1 MGRARRRSG
10 VKTKAKSVEECATLF
25 EIEVPKETIDK
36 AFEDIYVNISKSANI
51 PGFRVG
57 KAPKELVKKHY
68 SKAAKKEVMNQVI
81 PDAYQKAVWEHK
93 IEPIGYP
100 EITDLIFEEGK
111 TMTFKAKVDTRPKF
125 KLKSY
130 KGIQIDKKK
139 AALSDEDINKAIENL
154 REYNAKYVAVEDR
167 PIQLNDYVVSDLD
180 CVVDGRNAHKKRE
193 NLWLYADK
201 ESLMSGLTEKMI
213 GMKKGEERD
222 IEVALPEKYPDKT
235 LAGKTAKYHVN
246 VKDIKVRSLPS
257 VDDEFAKDLG
267 KENLEQLKKEITEAL
282 EKKMI
287 SDSEIAL
294 ENQLLDK
301 LIDENSFAV
310 PSNMIKKQAHLMA
323 ENAKAKLQEKG
334 FKKEDLDKKDSEF
347 AGRFK
352 DDAARQ
358 VRLLFILDR
367 IAADEA
373 IKVDDKDLEN
383 AYKIIS
389 IQTGKNEK
397 EIKDYYEKEALED
410 NLLERIKGEKTIE
423 FLLKNADIKEKG

>member
-1 MGRARRRSG
+1 M
-10 VKTKAKSVEECATLF
+10 KTKARSVEECTTLF
-25 EIEVPKETIDK
+25 EIEVPKEAIDK
-36 AFEDIYVNISKSANI
+36 AFEDIYAKISKIANI
-51 PGFRVG
+51 PGFRPG

-68 SKAAKKEVMNQVI
+68 SKEAKKEVIDQVI

-93 IEPIGYP
+93 VEPIGYP

-111 TMTFKAKVDTRPKF
+111 MMTFKAKVDTRPKF

-139 AALSDEDINKAIENL
+139 AVVKDEDINKAIENL
-154 REYNAKYVAVEDR
+154 REYSAKYVAVEDR

-180 CVVDGRNAHKKRE
+180 CVVDGKNAHKKRE

-267 KENLEQLKKEITEAL
+267 KENLERLKKEIAEAL
-282 EKKMI
+282 EKKMT
-287 SDSEIAL
+287 SDSEIAM

-310 PSNMIKKQAHLMA
+310 PSNLIKKQAHLMT
-323 ENAKAKLQEKG
+323 ENAKAKLREKG
-334 FKKEDLDKKDSEF
+334 FKKEDIDKKDDEF
-347 AGRFK
+347 TGRFK
-352 DDAARQ
+352 DDAARR
-358 VRLLFILDR
+358 VRLMFILDR

-373 IKVDDKDLEN
+373 IEADDKDLEN
-383 AYKIIS
+383 AYKAIS
-389 IQTGKNEK
+389 AQTGKNEK
-397 EIKDYYEKEALED
+397 EIKDYYEKEVLKD
-410 NLLERIKGEKTIE
+410 NLLARVREEKTIE
-423 FLLKNADIKEKG
+423 FLLKNADIKENG

>member
-1 MGRARRRSG
+1 M
-10 VKTKAKSVEECATLF
+10 KTKARSVEECTTLF

-36 AFEDIYVNISKSANI
+36 AFEDIYVEIAKSANI
-51 PGFRVG
+51 PGFRAG

-68 SKAAKKEVMNQVI
+68 SKEAKKEVMNQVI

-111 TMTFKAKVDTRPKF
+111 MMTFKAKVDTRPKF
-125 KLKSY
+125 QLKSY

-139 AALSDEDINKAIENL
+139 SALSGEDINKALENL
-154 REYNAKYVAVEDR
+154 REYSAKYVAVEDR
-167 PIQLNDYVVSDLD
+167 PVQLNDYVVSDLD
-180 CVVDGRNAHKKRE
+180 CVVDGKSAHKKRE
-193 NLWLYADK
+193 NLWLYVDK

-267 KENLEQLKKEITEAL
+267 KDNLEQLKKEIAEAL
-282 EKKMI
+282 EKKMT
-287 SDSEIAL
+287 SDSEIAV

-310 PSNMIKKQAHLMA
+310 PSNLIKKQAHLMA
-323 ENAKAKLQEKG
+323 ENAKAKLREKG
-334 FKKEDLDKKDSEF
+334 FKKEEIDRKDDEF

-352 DDAARQ
+352 DDAARR
-358 VRLLFILDR
+358 VRLMFILDR
-367 IAADEA
+367 IATDEA
-373 IKVDDKDLEN
+373 IEADDKDLEN
-383 AYKIIS
+383 AYKTIS

-397 EIKDYYEKEALED
+397 EIKDYYEKEALKD
-410 NLLERIKGEKTIE
+410 NLLERVREEKTIE
-423 FLLKNADIKEKG
+423 FLLKNADIKEKD

>member
-1 MGRARRRSG
+1 M
-10 VKTKAKSVEECATLF
+10 KTKAKSVEECTTLF

-36 AFEDIYVNISKSANI
+36 AFEDMYAQFAKSANI

-57 KAPKELVKKHY
+57 KAPKELVRKYYPKE
-68 SKAAKKEVMNQVI
+68 AKKEVMNQVI
-81 PDAYQKAVWEHK
+81 PGAYQKAVEEHK

-111 TMTFKAKVDTRPKF
+111 MMTFKAKVDTRPKF
-125 KLKSY
+125 KLKNY

-139 AALSDEDINKAIENL
+139 AAVKGEDINKAIENL
-154 REYNAKYVAVEDR
+154 REYNAKYVAAEDR
-167 PIQLNDYVVSDLD
+167 PIQLNDYVVSDLE
-180 CVVDGRNAHKKRE
+180 CVVDGRSAHKKRE

-235 LAGKTAKYHVN
+235 LAGKIAKYHVN

-267 KENLEQLKKEITEAL
+267 KENLEQLKKEIAEAL
-282 EKKMI
+282 EKKMV
-287 SDSEIAL
+287 SDSEIAM
-294 ENQLLDK
+294 ENQLLSK

-310 PSNMIKKQAHLMA
+310 PSNLIKKQAHLMI
-323 ENAKAKLQEKG
+323 EDAKAKLQEKG
-334 FKKEDLDKKDSEF
+334 FKKEDLDKKDDEF
-347 AGRFK
+347 TGRFK
-352 DDAARQ
+352 DDAARR
-358 VRLLFILDR
+358 VRLMFILDR
-367 IAADEA
+367 IATDETIEA
-373 IKVDDKDLEN
+373 DDKDLEN
-383 AYKIIS
+383 AYKAIS

-397 EIKDYYEKEALED
+397 EIKDYYEKEALKD
-410 NLLERIKGEKTIE
+410 NLLERIREEKTIE
-423 FLLKNADIKEKG
+423 FLLKNADIKEKD

>member
-1 MGRARRRSG
+1 M
-10 VKTKAKSVEECATLF
+10 KTKAKSVEECTTLF

-36 AFEDIYVNISKSANI
+36 AFEDMYAQFAKSANI

-57 KAPKELVKKHY
+57 KAPKELVRKYYPKE
-68 SKAAKKEVMNQVI
+68 AKKEVMNQVI
-81 PDAYQKAVWEHK
+81 PGAYQNAVEEHK

-111 TMTFKAKVDTRPKF
+111 MMTFKAKVDTRPKF
-125 KLKSY
+125 KLKNY

-139 AALSDEDINKAIENL
+139 AAVKGEDINKAIENL
-154 REYNAKYVAVEDR
+154 REYNAKYVAAEDR
-167 PIQLNDYVVSDLD
+167 PIQLNDYVVSDLE
-180 CVVDGRNAHKKRE
+180 CVVDGRSAHKKRE

-235 LAGKTAKYHVN
+235 LAGKIAKYHVN

-267 KENLEQLKKEITEAL
+267 KENLEQLKKEIAEAL
-282 EKKMI
+282 EKKMV
-287 SDSEIAL
+287 SDGEIAM
-294 ENQLLDK
+294 ENQLLSK

-310 PSNMIKKQAHLMA
+310 PSNLIKKQAHLMI
-323 ENAKAKLQEKG
+323 EDAKAKLQEKG
-334 FKKEDLDKKDSEF
+334 FKKEDLDKKDDEF
-347 AGRFK
+347 TGRFK
-352 DDAARQ
+352 DDAARR
-358 VRLLFILDR
+358 VRLMFILDR
-367 IAADEA
+367 IATDETIEA
-373 IKVDDKDLEN
+373 DDKDLEN
-383 AYKIIS
+383 AYKAIS

-397 EIKDYYEKEALED
+397 EIKDYYEKEALKD
-410 NLLERIKGEKTIE
+410 NLLERIREEKTIE
-423 FLLKNADIKEKG
+423 FLLKNADIKEKD